1 MTVIDYGFVK
11 NSYNFDVSLSLSLSM
26 KKFVFMFNKFLLE
39 MKNWKK
45 NYKWKNSFLFLL
57 LNISWELILFLT
69 LNCFQDF
76 E

>member
-45 NYKWKNSFLFLL
+45 KL
-57 LNISWELILFLT
+57 
-69 LNCFQDF
+69 
-76 E
+76 